1 MLESM
6 QFCPYLI
13 KMDLLVERSAG
24 YLGVLTSDL
33 MKGGLVEPYRMF
45 TSRAEYRL
53 FLRADNADERLTDL
67 GINIGTV
74 EKKEKEFG

>member
-1 MLESM
+1 MKKRQDKACLLESM
-6 QFCPYLI
+6 QYCPWLI

-67 GINIGTV
+67 GI
-74 EKKEKEFG
+74 